1 MSSAA
6 SCLPFHLSIVDI
18 NLQQCACLTIYSGI
32 PKPKHFPNITRKI
45 PNNLALV

>member
-32 PKPKHFPNITRKI
+32 PKPKHFPNINRKI
-45 PNNLALV
+45 SNNLALV